1 MQTAKVAKPK
11 TYPLFHI
18 SVMSGKLEGLHAI
31 STNTKTNPY
40 CIKQNQS
47 ADEENICTKC
57 YSHTMLDSYRKNMQ
71 PALQRNSD
79 ALSSVVYSESMLPKI
94 MDLYFR
100 FDAHGELINET
111 HFINLINI
119 ARANPDTSFALWT
132 KRTDIV
138 NKVLGNDGGFYS
150 GFTKPDN
157 LILIYSNPKISRIL
171 AKPPKHFDRTFNNV
185 LKHEHVEQQ
194 NCTGQK
200 CMDCLLCY
208 KPVSANGVDTIV
220 EMVKKY

>member
-1 MQTAKVAKPK
+1 MTLQTVKPAK
-11 TYPLFHI
+11 TYPVIHI
-18 SVMSGKLEGLHAI
+18 SKMTGKLDGMCAI
-31 STNTKTNPY
+31 STNTRTNEY
-40 CIKQNQS
+40 CIKQNAS
-47 ADEENICTKC
+47 SDEENICTKC
-57 YSHTMLDSYRKNMQ
+57 YSHTMLKSYRKNMQ

-79 ALSSVVYSESMLPKI
+79 ALSTQLLADSAIPRINDV
-94 MDLYFR
+94 YFR

-111 HFINLINI
+111 HFINLISI
-119 ARANPDTSFALWT
+119 ARKNPKTSFALWT

-138 NKVLGNDGGFYS
+138 NKVLR
-150 GFTKPDN
+150 THAKPDN

-171 AKPPKHFDRTFNNV
+171 DKRPKHFDRTFNNV
-185 LKHEHVEQQ
+185 LQHEYVEQQ

-208 KPVSANGVDTIV
+208 EVGNGVTTIV

>member
-11 TYPLFHI
+11 TYPMFHI

-79 ALSSVVYSESMLPKI
+79 ALSAYVHPESELPKI

-138 NKVLGNDGGFYS
+138 NRVLALQD
-150 GFTKPDN
+150 KPGN

-185 LKHEHVEQQ
+185 LKHEYVEQQ

-208 KPVSANGVDTIV
+208 KPVNVNGVDTIV

>member
-1 MQTAKVAKPK
+1 MTTKQLVTKKK
-11 TYPLFHI
+11 YPMFHI
-18 SVMSGKLEGLHAI
+18 SVMTGKLEGLHAI

-40 CIKQNQS
+40 CIKQNAS
-47 ADEENICTKC
+47 SDEENICTKC

-79 ALSSVVYSESMLPKI
+79 VLASHIHAQAELPKI
-94 MDLYFR
+94 LDLYFR

-119 ARANPDTSFALWT
+119 ARANPKTSFALWT

-138 NKVLGNDGGFYS
+138 NKVLGTGAYA
-150 GFTKPDN
+150 KPDN

-171 AKPPKHFDRTFNNV
+171 DKRPKHFDRTFNNV
-185 LKHEHVEQQ
+185 LQHEEVERQ

-208 KPVSANGVDTIV
+208 TPVSANGVDTIV